1 MVLRARIVL
10 LAADGLNNSEI
21 AEELVCDLKTVRKWR
36 GRFHRQRLEGLDDL
50 LRSGRPAV
58 FEASQRQE
66 VFTLATSAP
75 PHPLGRWTVDLLA
88 EHLVDSGIVPSISRE
103 TVSLWLRTADL
114 KPHRVKYWLNSKDP
128 DFRAKRDRVLELYLK
143 PPKDGVVVCVDE
155 KTSIQALERCHPE
168 RPAGYRRP
176 RHVEFEYKRHGTVH
190 LIAAFEVH
198 TGRVPVFQC
207 VKPNNSKAFIAFC
220 RKLLKHYPRRKLYLV
235 LDNGTTHKSN
245 ETKKFFAG
253 SPRIVPVFLPT
264 HASWL
269 NQIEIWFSALTRQAL
284 KHVSFTSTNALTAA
298 ICDYVAFHNRRN
310 AKPYKWTSEGK
321 PLVGTGINM
330 PRRAGRR
337 SRNIPRRIQKVC
349 RCRAR

>member
-1 MVLRARIVL
+1 MLGLLHWTRFVRPPRPLEPVQLKLRGRERRELNRIIRAATAEQRLVLRARIVL

-21 AEELVCDLKTVRKWR
+21 AEELLCDVKTVRKWR
-36 GRFHRQRLEGLDDL
+36 WRFHVYRMEGLDDL
-50 LRSGRPAV
+50 VRPGRPVV

-88 EHLVDSGIVPSISRE
+88 EHLVESGIVPAISRE

-128 DFRAKRDRVLELYLK
+128 DFRTKRDRVLALYLS
-143 PPKDGVVVCVDE
+143 PPRDGVVICVDE

-168 RPAGYRRP
+168 KPAGFRWP

-198 TGRVPVFQC
+198 TGRVPAYQC

-220 RKLLKHYPRRKLYLV
+220 RKLLKLYPRRKLYLV
-235 LDNGTTHKSN
+235 LDYCCSASMASN
-245 ETKKFFAG
+245 RSFD
-253 SPRIVPVFLPT
+253 V
-264 HASWL
+264 AS
-269 NQIEIWFSALTRQAL
+269 
-284 KHVSFTSTNALTAA
+284 
-298 ICDYVAFHNRRN
+298 
-310 AKPYKWTSEGK
+310 
-321 PLVGTGINM
+321 
-330 PRRAGRR
+330 
-337 SRNIPRRIQKVC
+337 
-349 RCRAR
+349 